1 MKTKSYDSQIKL
13 PSSPLPFTT
22 LPNVL
27 FLCMSPSFRC
37 VVRSVTLPTQI
48 LIASKLNPV
57 SSVAFYSGDFSCV
70 FGVKFAGLSVS
81 VSSKPK
87 QAANLFTLSAN
98 FPLSL
103 IWPTSL
109 CGRVS
114 RAVKMLT
121 GVSHA
126 CIDIPDCE
134 TGGVGR
140 NKSVS
145 KIVSV
150 FASLAWISCSDDS
163 FFCWN
168 SSALFLSRFSWLGG
182 LRLYEHCG

>member
-22 LPNVL
+22 LQNVL
-27 FLCMSPSFRC
+27 FLCLFLSFRC
-37 VVRSVTLPTQI
+37 VVRSVIPPTQI
-48 LIASKLNPV
+48 LVASKLYPI
-57 SSVAFYSGDFSCV
+57 SSAAFSSGDFS
-70 FGVKFAGLSVS
+70 GVRFACLSVL

-87 QAANLFTLSAN
+87 QAANVFTLSVN

-103 IWPTSL
+103 VWPTSL

-114 RAVKMLT
+114 RAVNVLT

-126 CIDIPDCE
+126 CTDIPGCE

-182 LRLYEHCG
+182 LRLWLNGG